1 MERVGG
7 GGSVVAASELTP
19 PGFVLDGSLLR
30 WSAVIPRPV
39 SEAVRTAH
47 RAVEASCERA
57 CVPDSGQAPF
67 APGVMSREERD
78 IGFCARY
85 RPIQRT
91 PVRPDA
97 KQSLTRRAPDREAIA
112 EHKRGRSERF
122 PELN

>member
-1 MERVGG
+1 MQQRRAARSRRVHQ
-7 GGSVVAASELTP
+7 SH
-19 PGFVLDGSLLR
+19 
-30 WSAVIPRPV
+30 
-39 SEAVRTAH
+39 AVRRH
-47 RAVEASCERA
+47 MRKRW
-57 CVPDSGQAPF
+57 QAPF

-85 RPIQRT
+85 RPNRSARPIQRT